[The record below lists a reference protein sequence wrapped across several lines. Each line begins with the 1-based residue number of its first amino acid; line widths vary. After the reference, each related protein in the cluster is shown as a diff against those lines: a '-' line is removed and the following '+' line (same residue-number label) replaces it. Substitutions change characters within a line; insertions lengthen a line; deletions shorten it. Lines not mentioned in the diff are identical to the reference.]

1 MLHIVADDL
10 GYNDVNWRNRQ
21 SISPALDGLVKDG
34 LEIPEFYVYKFCA
47 ASRSSILTGRYPY
60 HLGMYNNNVDDVP
73 LSYKLLPQLL
83 QQQPPPGGP
92 VWRTHALGKCT
103 HASYPLFLTVG
114 APANRSRADAF
125 IE

>member
-10 GYNDVNWRNRQ
+10 GYNDVNWRNKQ

-83 QQQPPPGGP
+83 QQQPPTGSP

-103 HASYPLFLTVG
+103 YASALHPRCV
-114 APANRSRADAF
+114 S
-125 IE
+125 

>member
-21 SISPALDGLVKDG
+21 SISPALDRLVKDG

-83 QQQPPPGGP
+83 QQQPPPGSP

-103 HASYPLFLTVG
+103 PHRIP
-114 APANRSRADAF
+114 RSF
-125 IE
+125 P